1 MLRSHFH
8 EYKKNFESVVFT
20 EEERVPAQEDPETEG
35 VCRFDCNHEYTLR
48 YSETEWKHG
57 GFEVIGKFNVYS

>member
-1 MLRSHFH
+1 M
-8 EYKKNFESVVFT
+8 VFT